1 MSLACTQ
8 IKNPKFK
15 SVQANS
21 DNISDSLT
29 NKVFCFFPIC
39 NFSRIKPVILLSR
52 TYICVL
58 PICNCLKIESSQA
71 HQCFAALLLALIW
84 IRCSVVKYS
93 FANLIH
99 STSQQLATPKNLQ
112 QRQFMTDSSS
122 FNHYYEHHSA
132 GCIIAREMS
141 LVSKPLA
148 LFLRL
153 ITKICHNFQSN
164 KATCPDVSQFAIFSS
179 LLLIFP
185 PGPS

>member
-1 MSLACTQ
+1 MEDQSKKAGAFQ
-8 IKNPKFK
+8 IVCFIY
-15 SVQANS
+15 S
-21 DNISDSLT
+21 DVPLCMQ
-29 NKVFCFFPIC
+29 KYVFYFIA
-39 NFSRIKPVILLSR
+39 V
-52 TYICVL
+52 
-58 PICNCLKIESSQA
+58 
-71 HQCFAALLLALIW
+71 
-84 IRCSVVKYS
+84 
-93 FANLIH
+93 
-99 STSQQLATPKNLQ
+99 
-112 QRQFMTDSSS
+112 DSSS

-153 ITKICHNFQSN
+153 ITEICHNFQSN